1 MPHLLYIPFLFALGA
16 CVGSFLNVVVHRLP
30 LGMSLVTP
38 PSRCPKCETR
48 LAWYDNIPVFGWILL
63 RGKCRYCK
71 QPISPRYPIVEAVT
85 GLLFVF
91 YYVMFFMVR
100 IGPDGMANLADQW
113 PIYALY
119 MALVAGLFAASLIDA
134 ELFIIP
140 AGIPWWLAAA
150 GIVVHGV
157 IDRPGSSGSLIDPP
171 FALAL
176 SAGAGVGLVVSIVLL
191 QRKILPISFPVGDL
205 LEAERAELE
214 QRAKE
219 DADAGR
225 DGPEIPPQFTSA
237 QVRGE
242 IRKEMLFL
250 MPPMVLG
257 AVSVAMHTH
266 IPAVR
271 HIWYEAAKIDWLNAS
286 LGALLGGLA
295 GGFVVWLT
303 RILGSYVIGKE
314 AMGLGDV
321 HLMFGIGAVLGA
333 GPATVAFF
341 IAPFIGILAGIYLLI
356 ARSRRQLPY
365 GPYLSLATGFI
376 LLFYPPIAEYL
387 RPGLQGLIWFIRQ
400 GLANL

>member
-1 MPHLLYIPFLFALGA
+1 M
-16 CVGSFLNVVVHRLP
+16 
-30 LGMSLVTP
+30 
-38 PSRCPKCETR
+38 
-48 LAWYDNIPVFGWILL
+48 
-63 RGKCRYCK
+63 
-71 QPISPRYPIVEAVT
+71 
-85 GLLFVF
+85 
-91 YYVMFFMVR
+91 
-100 IGPDGMANLADQW
+100 
-113 PIYALY
+113 
-119 MALVAGLFAASLIDA
+119 
-134 ELFIIP
+134 
-140 AGIPWWLAAA
+140 
-150 GIVVHGV
+150 
-157 IDRPGSSGSLIDPP
+157 
-171 FALAL
+171 
-176 SAGAGVGLVVSIVLL
+176 SIVLL